1 MKKDIGAILFI
12 AGTTIGAGMLALPAI
27 TSPLGL
33 VLSIACYVAVFLVML
48 QSAKYFINIV
58 LHFDKPHNFVE
69 LAKKTLG
76 KKGEASCWI
85 IYLLLM
91 YALIAAYIS
100 AASSMLSAILPAKG
114 TIVSETSLILLLPII
129 FAAFLSF
136 GLKGLD
142 HLNRILM
149 YGLIISFV
157 VLGFFLTKSASF
169 KINGA
174 VNLGALKFALPIV
187 ITSFGYHIIIPT
199 LATYL
204 DNDKKRIT
212 RALIYGSSIPLVI
225 YIFWHLIVY
234 FNLSQDQLKL
244 SLINDIPITDT
255 LAKIN
260 PQISKVSF
268 AFALFAIITSFL
280 GVAVSLFDFL
290 KDSLPQKELFKN
302 KKILFSLTFLPPLIY
317 IFYFKK
323 AFYLALDH
331 AGILVCLLLIILPC
345 LMHLKISKKSKLP
358 ALLLVGFS
366 FYVIIAD
373 IIQKMT

>member
-1 MKKDIGAILFI
+1 MKKDLGAILFI

-33 VLSIACYVAVFLVML
+33 LLSIGCYVLVFFIML
-48 QSAKYFINIV
+48 TSAKYFLNVV
-58 LHFDKPHNFVE
+58 LHYDKAHNFVE
-69 LAKKTLG
+69 LARKTCG
-76 KKGEASCWI
+76 KKIEALCWF

-100 AASSMLSAILPAKG
+100 ASSSMLASILPQNG
-114 TIVSETSLILLLPII
+114 LVISETSLLLLLPIV
-129 FAAFLSF
+129 FAVFLGC

-157 VLGFFLTKSASF
+157 LLGLCLTKTATF
-169 KINGA
+169 KMHDTINFSS
-174 VNLGALKFALPIV
+174 LKFVLPIV

-199 LATYL
+199 LTTYL
-204 DNDKKRIT
+204 DRDKKRIL
-212 RALIYGSSIPLVI
+212 RALIYGSSIPLII

-234 FNLSQDQLKL
+234 FNLNQNDLYL
-244 SLINDIPITDT
+244 SVQNDVPITDI

-260 PQISKVSF
+260 PSISKVSF
-268 AFALFAIITSFL
+268 MFALLAITTSFL

-290 KDSLPQKELFKN
+290 KDSLPEKTLFKT

-331 AGILVCLLLIILPC
+331 AGILVCLLLILLPA
-345 LMHLKISKKSKLP
+345 LMHLKISKNSRWP
-358 ALLLVGFS
+358 ALLLIGFS
-366 FYVIIAD
+366 FCVIMLD
-373 IIQKMT
+373 IIEKIS